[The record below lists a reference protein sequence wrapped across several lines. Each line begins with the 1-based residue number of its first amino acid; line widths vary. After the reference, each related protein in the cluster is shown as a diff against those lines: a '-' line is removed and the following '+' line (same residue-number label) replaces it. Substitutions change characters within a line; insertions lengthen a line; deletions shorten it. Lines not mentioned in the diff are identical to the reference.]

1 MRSRSM
7 STARHGRRIEKKLT
21 FLRKVDVSLEELTF
35 QKGERMIKKLN
46 DQERLNTAGEMLRNA
61 HALFG
66 VQCQNCRYYKPEPDL
81 EDLANYRGTC
91 EMNEHKTFWSQYCD
105 DFEVMI

>member
-1 MRSRSM
+1 
-7 STARHGRRIEKKLT
+7 
-21 FLRKVDVSLEELTF
+21 
-35 QKGERMIKKLN
+35 MIKKLN

-61 HALFG
+61 HVLFG

-81 EDLANYRGTC
+81 EDLNNYRGMC